1 MDSTLVADADV
12 PGESEYVD
20 VGDVRLHAVT
30 AGPEDGPLAVL
41 LHGFPEFWYGWCEH
55 VRPFAEAGYR
65 VVVPDQRGYNLSD
78 KPPDVAAY
86 RPPELAGDVVGLLD
100 ALGRDSAHLVGHDW
114 GAMVAWWTALSHPDR
129 VDRLVPVNVPHPAVF
144 RRTLKQ
150 SWEQRLRSAYAAFF
164 QLPRVPERLAR
175 AGDWR
180 LPVESMRRS
189 SRPGTFSAT
198 DFERYRTAWSH
209 PDAYR
214 SMLNWYRATVRYR
227 DRPPRE
233 RVTVPTLVVWGARDR
248 FLARSMARES
258 ADACDDGRL
267 ALFPDAT
274 HWVHHEEPVRVADR
288 VIDFLGE

>member
-1 MDSTLVADADV
+1 MDAPSVADADV
-12 PGESEYVD
+12 PGESTRID

-30 AGPEDGPLAVL
+30 AGPADGPLVVL
-41 LHGFPEFWYGWCEH
+41 LHGFPEFWYGWAEH
-55 VRPFAEAGYR
+55 VRPLADAGYR

-78 KPPDVAAY
+78 KPSDVAAY
-86 RPPELAGDVVGLLD
+86 RPPELAGDVVGLID
-100 ALGRDSAHLVGHDW
+100 ALGRDSAHVVGHDW
-114 GAMVAWWTALSHPDR
+114 GAMVAWWTALAHPDR
-129 VDRLVPVNVPHPAVF
+129 VDRLVPANVPHPTVF
-144 RRTLKQ
+144 RRTLKR
-150 SWEQRLRSAYAAFF
+150 SWEQRLRSSYAAFF

-175 AGDWR
+175 AGNWR
-180 LPVESMRRS
+180 LAVESMRRS
-189 SRPGTFSAT
+189 SRPGTFSET
-198 DFERYRTAWSH
+198 DFERYRAAWSR

-233 RVTVPTLVVWGARDR
+233 RVTVPTLVVWGARDK

-258 ADACDDGRL
+258 AEMCDDGQL

-288 VIDFLGE
+288 LLDFLGE